1 MQNIQKTPRE
11 RVLELADK
19 IVLGE
24 IEVDSISIERFT
36 SEDTGKTVLQVCLEL
51 TSIV

>member
-11 RVLELADK
+11 RVLELVDK
-19 IVLGE
+19 IIIGE
-24 IEVDSISIERFT
+24 IEVDSISIERFK
-36 SEDTGKTVLQVCLEL
+36 SEDTGKTVLQVSLEL